1 MPIEYTKGDIF
12 KADVEALVN
21 SVNCVGVMGRGI
33 ALQFKDRFPANFK
46 EYKDACDRGRVQPG
60 TMFVTETDVA
70 EGPRYIINFPSK
82 RHWRG
87 KSRIEDIETGLRSLS
102 REIHLRKI
110 KSIAIPALAS
120 DLGGLRWP
128 VIRHKIESA
137 LVRNE
142 ATHIIVFE
150 PGSIPADGRSNRS
163 TDPPDMTPGRAALI
177 ALMGRY
183 RKASF
188 DPALTLLEIHKLM
201 YFLQEAGEPLKLRIL
216 KEQYGPY
223 AANLRHVL
231 RAMNSHFITGYGE
244 GGDAPQKPVSLLP
257 GAERD
262 AKRFLTSSHATYG
275 RIERI
280 AHLTDGFETPF
291 GLELLT
297 TVHWVAKHEEAD
309 TVEKAIAATYD
320 WNEHKRQFSERQIQ
334 LAFDTLSEQG
344 WISTLPDTS
353 A

>member
-1 MPIEYTKGDIF
+1 M
-12 KADVEALVN
+12 
-21 SVNCVGVMGRGI
+21 
-33 ALQFKDRFPANFK
+33 
-46 EYKDACDRGRVQPG
+46 
-60 TMFVTETDVA
+60 
-70 EGPRYIINFPSK
+70 
-82 RHWRG
+82 
-87 KSRIEDIETGLRSLS
+87 
-102 REIHLRKI
+102 RKI

-120 DLGGLRWP
+120 DLGGLPWP

-142 ATHIIVFE
+142 ATHVIVFE

-163 TDPPDMTPGRAALI
+163 TDPPEMTPGRAALI

-262 AKRFLTSSHATYG
+262 ARRFLTSSHATYG

-320 WNEHKRQFSERQIQ
+320 WNEHKRQFSEWQIQ

-344 WISTLPDTS
+344 WISTSAGTS

>member
-1 MPIEYTKGDIF
+1 MPIDYVRGDIF
-12 KADVEALVN
+12 EADAEALVN

-33 ALQFKDRFPANFK
+33 ALQFKERYPDNFK
-46 EYKDACDRGRVQPG
+46 LYKAACDRGAVEPG
-60 TMFVTETDVA
+60 RMFVTETGTED
-70 EGPRYIINFPSK
+70 GPRYIINFPSK

-87 KSRIEDIETGLRSLS
+87 KSRIEDIETGLRSLA
-102 REIHLRKI
+102 REIDRRGI
-110 KSIAIPALAS
+110 RSIAIPALAS
-120 DLGGLRWP
+120 DLGGLPWAD
-128 VIRHKIESA
+128 VRHKIESA

-163 TDPPDMTPGRAALI
+163 TDPPEMTPGRAALI

-223 AANLRHVL
+223 ATNLRHVL
-231 RAMNSHFITGYGE
+231 RAMNSHFITGFGE

-262 AKRFLTSSHATYG
+262 ARRFLTSSHATYG

-309 TVEKAIAATYD
+309 TVEKAIAATYA
-320 WNEHKRQFSERQIQ
+320 WNDRKRQFSERQIQ
-334 LAFDTLSEQG
+334 LAFDTLREQG
-344 WISTLPDTS
+344 WLPPSADTS